1 MSTMA
6 SSDLDFDFNFPY
18 TSIEQPCTPSP
29 HMPAMDFTL
38 DPSFLELDFSE
49 TSYYF
54 SPDNLYGSSCSSNS
68 QYQQQPQQ
76 QQQQQLASFSYPIG
90 AASNPMHTRSSS
102 QASMYSAVSTAESTP
117 ESACTRLSTPPR
129 ASPPIMQHGPL
140 LLPKIRHQDQDVDS
154 APVHRAVRPSVKRP
168 TQKVVRANSQA
179 GAAASASASAAAAG
193 GHHYHARS
201 YTNPETLS
209 NMAFAHM
216 SFSRPAEDR
225 VPSASL
231 LCSPARF
238 VQEQQQQA
246 QTPTPPPQS
255 RQHRLHHRQ
264 QQHARR
270 SNSVDVS
277 AIEKYGYA
285 TYRQKPLVQSTSE
298 YTFPSAYTPRAPS
311 PLSNG
316 TRNASSLSAA
326 ASATPEPQLQQLQL
340 QAQPST
346 TLINYLTAPN
356 PAASLVRT
364 ISFPHRDPNIK
375 HFWWD
380 VRSVRSWTGF
390 SASAIF
396 ALDGARGLLT
406 APVPAPVLPT
416 PSMPARSPETEAAL
430 HGIYASYY
438 IPKINAALALH
449 GGGGRRQL
457 QLSAPAPSGKTG
469 QAGGGDHLFVATAS
483 GESYTAS
490 SMFGGKPSARV
501 VGLVRSFDRFNTGMR
516 VEGNIKRVEYLRGLA
531 AIHHAMREHGCR
543 YGFVITEIELVLV
556 RAGTEATP
564 YFGDLDITSVQLAAT
579 PSDCDAATDASSS
592 SSAATTPPLTAC
604 LALWG
609 LCQMA
614 LDHPQPGQA
623 HWKAEIG
630 APAEGT
636 RRKARPR
643 DSWMPQPQL
652 AEKRTAKRSR
662 GWVWPEDAVGR
673 KELGKRGVKYGG
685 V

>member
-1 MSTMA
+1 MT

-18 TSIEQPCTPSP
+18 ASIEQPCTPSP

-54 SPDNLYGSSCSSNS
+54 SPDNLYGSSCSGSNS
-68 QYQQQPQQ
+68 QYQQQPQQPQQ

-168 TQKVVRANSQA
+168 TQKVVRANSQV
-179 GAAASASASAAAAG
+179 GAAASASAAAA

-231 LCSPARF
+231 LCSPPRF
-238 VQEQQQQA
+238 VQEQQQQQA

-255 RQHRLHHRQ
+255 RQHRLHHRQQQRQ

-285 TYRQKPLVQSTSE
+285 TYRQRPLVQSTPE

-311 PLSNG
+311 PLSKGNS
-316 TRNASSLSAA
+316 NVSSLSAA
-326 ASATPEPQLQQLQL
+326 ASATPEPQL

-430 HGIYASYY
+430 HAIYASYY

-449 GGGGRRQL
+449 GGGSGRRQL
-457 QLSAPAPSGKTG
+457 QLSAPAPAGKTG
-469 QAGGGDHLFVATAS
+469 QAGDHLFVATAS

-531 AIHHAMREHGCR
+531 AVHHAMREHGCR

-564 YFGDLDITSVQLAAT
+564 FFGDLDITSVQLAAA
-579 PSDCDAATDASSS
+579 PADASSS
-592 SSAATTPPLTAC
+592 SSSAKTETTPPLTAC

-623 HWKAEIG
+623 HWKADIG

-643 DSWMPQPQL
+643 DAWMPQPQL